1 MKLKYDI
8 ADRPKPFDLFSLA
21 LQQMLTILAGT
32 IALPLIVGNG
42 LSPSTAMFGAGAGS
56 AVYILLTRRRSPAF
70 LGSSFSFIGPMLA
83 AFAGGVT
90 MQLGMLG
97 LIIGAVL
104 AGMVYVLLS
113 VIVKK
118 FGIKWI
124 DKVMPPVVIGPTVS
138 IIGLS
143 LAGNAIGDIQTGNV
157 CTINELG
164 EKNPVASPHIAL
176 LCGFITIVF
185 TVIISIYSKRTLR
198 LIPFLIGI
206 IGGYAAA
213 LCFTFAGIATD
224 TDALKLIDLEVFRS
238 MMLPDGGL
246 SVSSFISVPDF
257 VFIKAF
263 SGISQLSAKYVITIA
278 AAYVPVSFVVF
289 AEHIADH
296 KNLSSIVNRDLLTDP
311 GLNRTLLGD
320 AFGSMV
326 GAFFGGCPNTTYGE
340 SIACVALTGNASV
353 ATIFCASAGCMLLAF
368 ITPFVAFVSSV
379 PNCVMGGI
387 CILLYGFIAVSGFK
401 MIQHID
407 LEDNRNI
414 FVISTIF
421 VTGIGGLTLHFG
433 NVTVTEIAVA
443 LILGAAVN
451 LIAFAKEP
459 KND

>member
-8 ADRPKPFDLFSLA
+8 DDRPKLLDLISLA

-32 IALPLIVGNG
+32 IALPLVVGNG
-42 LSPSTAMFGAGAGS
+42 LSPSTAMFGAGAGT

-70 LGSSFSFIGPMLA
+70 LGSSFSFVGPMLA

-104 AGMVYVLLS
+104 AGTVYVVLS
-113 VIVKK
+113 VVVKK
-118 FGIKWI
+118 FGTKWI

-143 LAGNAIGDIQTGNV
+143 LAGNAVGDIQTGNIF
-157 CTINELG
+157 TINELG
-164 EKNPVASPHIAL
+164 EKVSVASPHIAL
-176 LCGFITIVF
+176 LCGLITLVV
-185 TVIISIYSKRTLR
+185 TVVISIYSKRTLR

-213 LCFTFAGIATD
+213 LCLTFAGIATD
-224 TDALKLIDLEVFRS
+224 TDALKLIDLEAFRS
-238 MMLPDGGL
+238 IMLPDGNL

-257 VFIKAF
+257 VFLKAF

-278 AAYVPVSFVVF
+278 VAYVPVAFAVF

-296 KNLSSIVNRDLLTDP
+296 KNLSSIVNHDLLTDP
-311 GLNRTLLGD
+311 GLSRTLLGD

-340 SIACVALTGNASV
+340 SIACVALTGNASI
-353 ATIFCASAGCMLLAF
+353 ATIFSASAGCMLLAF
-368 ITPFVAFVSSV
+368 ITPFVAFVSSI

-401 MIQHID
+401 MIQHINLD
-407 LEDNRNI
+407 DNRNI
-414 FVISTIF
+414 FVVSTILI
-421 VTGIGGLTLHFG
+421 TGIGGLTLHFG
-433 NVTVTEIAVA
+433 TVTVTEIAVA
-443 LILGAAVN
+443 LILGVVVN

-459 KND
+459 KKD